1 MAKKTAGGV
10 LSNLAKPEDLLET
23 LQEIIEGSFDGI
35 LVTDGDGNVL
45 LLNQSYV
52 RNTDLRKE
60 ELLGHNVRELIN
72 PVWMKNSVALLAIEQ
87 RKPVSMHHTTRHN
100 KSIIV
105 TGTPVFDKEGGI
117 KMVVVNTRDISEIY
131 ALKEELDDA
140 RKMEKVYY
148 DRLEALTQD
157 ERQKEGIVV
166 LDRRMEEVYALANKV
181 ADFDTTILI
190 SGESG
195 VGKDV
200 LARYIHEHSNLRKDK
215 PFISVN
221 CGSIPETLLESE
233 LFGYVEGAF
242 TGASKGGKRGLIEA
256 ASGGTLMLD
265 EIGEM
270 SLSLQVKFLHVLE
283 SRSISRVGSTE
294 SIDVDLRVIAATN
307 RDLKSMVAEG
317 TFRED
322 LYYRL
327 NVIAVDIPPLRERT
341 DEIVPLA
348 LEFLH
353 RYNTRYG
360 QNKRLSF
367 EVLEELKIHPW
378 RGNIRQLKNAVE
390 NMVVV
395 SNNEYL
401 ELDDLPW
408 IREAGGT
415 ETSIP
420 HEGRTLKE
428 LTESYEKSVLER
440 AIDQHGSSRKIA
452 EALGVD
458 QSTIVRKLQKYQ
470 LNRDGES

>member
-10 LSNLAKPEDLLET
+10 LSDLAKPEDLLET

-294 SIDVDLRVIAATN
+294 SIEVDLRVIAATN
-307 RDLKSMVAEG
+307 RNLKSMVAEG

-415 ETSIP
+415 ETPVP

-470 LNRDGES
+470 LNREGES